1 MSTYLDD
8 EVDVQVADL
17 ESIIQRFIELFE
29 ENDGVPIL
37 IAEEDEVIELI
48 NDASTMLERNYDE
61 VG

>member
-37 IAEEDEVIELI
+37 IAEEDEVIDLI
-48 NDASTMLERNYDE
+48 NDASTMLECNYDE
-61 VG
+61 VN

>member
-29 ENDGVPIL
+29 ENDGVPIM
-37 IAEEDEVIELI
+37 IAEDDEVIDLL
-48 NDASTMLERNYDE
+48 NDAATMLERNYDE
-61 VG
+61 VN

>member
-29 ENDGVPIL
+29 ENDGVPIM
-37 IAEEDEVIELI
+37 IAEDDEVIDLL
-48 NDASTMLERNYDE
+48 NDAAAILDRNYDE
-61 VG
+61 VN

>member
-1 MSTYLDD
+1 MNTYLDD

-37 IAEEDEVIELI
+37 IADEDEVIELI
-48 NDASTMLERNYDE
+48 NDAATMLERNYDE
-61 VG
+61 VN

>member
-61 VG
+61 VN

>member
-48 NDASTMLERNYDE
+48 NDASIMLECNYDE
-61 VG
+61 VN

>member
-48 NDASTMLERNYDE
+48 NDASTMLECNYDE
-61 VG
+61 VN